1 MNYSAE
7 EIMQYIEEEDI
18 KFIRLAFCDVYDRQK
33 NVSVMPGEIRRAF
46 DTGIAIDASSVDGFG
61 GEVRSDLF
69 LRPDPSTLTPLP
81 WRPEHGGVVRMFCDI
96 LYPDGT
102 PFECDTRAL
111 LRRSVAVAK
120 QCGISFSFGSEM
132 EFYLFRLDENGD
144 PTKIPYDRAGYM
156 DIAPA
161 DRGENVRREICLT
174 LDRMGISP
182 ETSHHEEGPGQNEID
197 FHHSDPLKAAD
208 DSVTFRS
215 VVETIAARNGLFAD
229 FSPKPID
236 GQPGNG
242 FHINVSAVNES
253 GAPIIDEIIRGIIR
267 YIPDMTVFL
276 NSTEDSYKRLGSN
289 KAPRF
294 VTWSSENRSQLIRR
308 PAADDEHMRAE
319 LRSPDPLANPYL
331 AFTLII
337 HAVLDG
343 IKESLSDVPPT
354 DVNLF
359 VADDTVLSGLREL
372 PRTLSD
378 AGVIARTS
386 DFICEHLPSQLIE
399 SYCN

>member
-18 KFIRLAFCDVYDRQK
+18 KFIRLAFCDVYGRQK

>member
-18 KFIRLAFCDVYDRQK
+18 KFIRLAFCDVYGRQK

-46 DTGIAIDASSVDGFG
+46 DTGIAIDASAVDGFG
-61 GEVRSDLF
+61 GDVRSDLF
-69 LRPDPSTLTPLP
+69 LRPNPSTLTRLP

-96 LYPDGT
+96 IRPDST
-102 PFECDTRAL
+102 PYECDTRAL
-111 LRRSVAVAK
+111 LRRAVSAARE
-120 QCGISFSFGSEM
+120 CGITFRFGAEM

-144 PTKIPYDRAGYM
+144 ATKIPYDRAGYM

-174 LDRMGISP
+174 LEQMGIYP
-182 ETSHHEEGPGQNEID
+182 EASHHEEGPGQNEID
-197 FHHSDPLKAAD
+197 FRHSDPLSAAD

-215 VVETIAARNGLFAD
+215 VVETIAARNGLAAD
-229 FSPKPID
+229 FSPKPLD

-242 FHINVSAVNES
+242 LHINVSASNTGS
-253 GAPIIDEIIRGIIR
+253 LPITDDVIRGILR

-276 NSTEDSYKRLGSN
+276 NSTDDSYKRLGSN

-294 VTWSSENRSQLIRR
+294 ITWSNENRSQLIRR
-308 PAADDEHMRAE
+308 PAADGEHTRAE

-331 AFTLII
+331 AFALII
-337 HAVLDG
+337 YAVLDG
-343 IKESLSDVPPT
+343 MRESLPDVPPT

-359 VADDTVLSGLREL
+359 EADDALLSELHEL
-372 PRTLSD
+372 PRTLTD
-378 AGVIARTS
+378 AADIARKS
-386 DFICEHLPSQLIE
+386 DFVRRHLPASLIE
-399 SYCN
+399 AYCD